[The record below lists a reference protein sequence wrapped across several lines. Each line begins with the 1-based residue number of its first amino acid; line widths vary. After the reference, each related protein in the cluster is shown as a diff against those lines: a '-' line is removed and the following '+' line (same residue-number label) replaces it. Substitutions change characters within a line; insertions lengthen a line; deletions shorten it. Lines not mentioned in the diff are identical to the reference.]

1 MYSGSNV
8 TKTGSGRRLWRLT
21 TKTVVEHGTP
31 VLFLEGRL
39 DHARAAEL
47 EEVAGQLL
55 TGSPDLVVDVSGV
68 DYLSSAAL
76 KVFAALAGEQ
86 SQRGGRLTLR
96 APSIAVRLALE
107 LSGLLALVD
116 SANPEDGA
124 GGLSRSAH

>member
-1 MYSGSNV
+1 
-8 TKTGSGRRLWRLT
+8 LWKLT

-47 EEVAGQLL
+47 REVAGQLL
-55 TGSPDLVVDVSGV
+55 TGAPDLIVDMSGV

-76 KVFAALAGEQ
+76 KVFESLAVEQ
-86 SQRGGRLTLR
+86 SQRKGRLTLR
-96 APSIAVRLALE
+96 APSVAARLALE

-116 SANPEDGA
+116 SPRPD
-124 GGLSRSAH
+124 

>member
-1 MYSGSNV
+1 V
-8 TKTGSGRRLWRLT
+8 TKTGSGTRLWRLT

-39 DHARAAEL
+39 DHARAPEL
-47 EEVAGQLL
+47 REVAARLL
-55 TGSPDLVVDVSGV
+55 TGSPDLIVDLSGV

-76 KVFAALAGEQ
+76 KIFETLAGEQ

-96 APSIAVRLALE
+96 APSIAAQLALE

-116 SANPEDGA
+116 SAH
-124 GGLSRSAH
+124 S

>member
-1 MYSGSNV
+1 M
-8 TKTGSGRRLWRLT
+8 TKPGSGRRLWRLT
-21 TKTVVEHGTP
+21 TKTVVEHGIP

-47 EEVAGQLL
+47 QEVAGQLL
-55 TGSPDLVVDVSGV
+55 TGSPELVVDVSGV

-76 KVFAALAGEQ
+76 KVFESLAGEQ

-96 APSIAVRLALE
+96 APSVAARLALE

-116 SANPEDGA
+116 PVS
-124 GGLSRSAH
+124 S